1 MYSAARPLMQADFPI
16 WKSLRTCRC
25 KIAHILRVCRYPF
38 LHGNFIKPFWNDLS
52 KKRHQGFRLGA
63 VFSLYVYAC
72 SASVNLFHAKH
83 HAQNT
88 AEELR
93 TTNNDYL
100 HRNPPF
106 LNTDYSSISTQ
117 GGKCYRSASVST
129 TKSAPFCVC
138 IVISSDFHSLLT
150 PTG

>member
-1 MYSAARPLMQADFPI
+1 MAKFCKAAVWESPI
-16 WKSLRTCRC
+16 FCAFAA
-25 KIAHILRVCRYPF
+25 IPF
-38 LHGNFIKPFWNDLS
+38 YTASFIKPFWNDLS
-52 KKRHQGFRLGA
+52 KNGTKAFALMPF
-63 VFSLYVYAC
+63 FSLYVCVC

-138 IVISSDFHSLLT
+138 IVIFSDFHSLLT